1 MIPRTRRR
9 LAPVIA
15 ILLFAPVVLPAQEAA
30 DAPASGEVSAESVRQ
45 EISEAFEAIAG
56 YSVRQ
61 RDAALAEMERLMGD
75 IDARIARLESRT
87 REEWA
92 DMSDATRERR
102 TDALERLRARRNELS
117 ERYGALRAGAEDA
130 WGELTEGVTNAW
142 GALSDAWADADSD
155 ATDDTDGANPEPDSD
170 APAPAEGD

>member
-1 MIPRTRRR
+1 MVPRNRRR
-9 LAPVIA
+9 FAPVIA
-15 ILLFAPVVLPAQEAA
+15 ILLCAPVVVPAQEAA
-30 DAPASGEVSAESVRQ
+30 DAPASGEVTAQSVRE

-61 RDAALAEMERLMGD
+61 RDAALAEMERLMAD

-92 DMSDATRERR
+92 DMSETARARR
-102 TDALERLRARRNELS
+102 AEALERLRARRNELS

-130 WGELTEGVTNAW
+130 WGELTRGVTRAW

-155 ATDDTDGANPEPDSD
+155 ATDNTDGAAPEPDD
-170 APAPAEGD
+170 ETPAPAEGD